1 MQGSAEEQGDLRRYR
16 ATIRRARR
24 LMREGRAAAST
35 PNYLGACLGRE
46 QELQQIALWY
56 HTPNAPLLTLIG
68 ESGIGKTHLG
78 CASLRQMLDS
88 GVPCIYVNLT
98 LLKTA
103 DEILA
108 SLFHTLDISFPLPG
122 WRRLLRSLFAGGAL
136 IVLDDF
142 DRLLPDGAASVQ
154 ALLDAVPN
162 AKILAT
168 SQKPLGLAVERTLH
182 LPPLSLPPTTLTS
195 LDALKQYSSAALVLQ
210 QMGEPPKLASKDIC
224 EIAQLCAELRGHPG
238 KLVTLGLYLHHDLGC
253 LHNPQLRPKLGLPPK
268 HSQTRNP
275 QREHPCLMPMLREE
289 ELRIL
294 RCLLVFAEDFETASA
309 AAAAQI
315 SPAAMQSFLD
325 AMTQRRP
332 PHEARTQRNFL
343 QQSDTQFLDLKW
355 YRIHPQMRPFIP
367 PLSKQERQVVMAR
380 LHDYYWRR
388 LQGQHDNLSVNQIRQ
403 WYLKEA
409 KTLCGVLDY
418 LAHSARYTELAAFL
432 GQLTRVCGNHPPAM
446 LLDWGYQYVRRTLPA
461 PDAARAAV
469 AYAIFDGLTST
480 QQNARAVELVRV
492 LEPFPEYAYRVG
504 RFWHDMGEGDRAH
517 QYYRIAWEQ
526 AKSIRAYKTAVMN
539 AASLAES
546 EAVIGNLHAAE
557 EILHDIKK
565 ECHSI
570 WRMPDEVRRWVHYV
584 DGYVNYQRGHLLRS
598 RELYRKCLQIEAPRK
613 QKVFIDNSARRE
625 LSRVCLELGDYAR
638 AEKYALEGLE
648 ECDSTPALPLRSR
661 HALEAC
667 LGDLYAVLGRYD
679 EAFQRHLPT
688 LEFWQKEKQPRWI
701 CWTLNRLAEIELLA
715 RDADHPW
722 RLANAMGRDAHALL
736 QEAWSVIEPTYM
748 NLPHKSRTLHNLG
761 WLAWHEGRLDEA
773 EQYLTRAL
781 EIHMGY
787 GNEYGVA
794 RTLEILARLRA
805 SQQRYDEAR
814 DRFRHASAIRQRLHA
829 KLYPAV
835 KHRNL
840 SIQRDSKRH

>member
-1 MQGSAEEQGDLRRYR
+1 MRGSDGEQGDLRRYR

-35 PNYLGACLGRE
+35 PNYLSACLGRE
-46 QELQQIALWY
+46 QELQRIAQWY
-56 HTPNAPLLTLIG
+56 HAPNAPLLTLIG

-78 CASLRQMLDS
+78 CAFLGQMLDS
-88 GVPCIYVNLT
+88 GVPCVYVNLT

-122 WRRLLRSLFAGGAL
+122 WRRLLGSLFAGGAL

-142 DRLLPDGAASVQ
+142 DHLLPDGAASVQ
-154 ALLDAVPN
+154 ALLEAAPN

-168 SQKPLGLAVERTLH
+168 SQKPLGLAVEQTLN
-182 LPPLSLPPTTLTS
+182 LQPLSLPPTTLTS
-195 LDALKQYSSAALVLQ
+195 LDALKEYPSAALVLQ
-210 QMGEPPKLASKDIC
+210 QIGELPKLMPKDIG
-224 EIAQLCAELRGHPG
+224 EIAQLCTELKGHPG
-238 KLVTLGLYLHHDLGC
+238 KLVTLGLYLHHDFRC
-253 LHNPQLRPKLGLPPK
+253 LHNPQLRSKLGLLPK

-275 QREHPCLMPMLREE
+275 QREHPCLMPVLREE

-294 RCLLVFAEDFETASA
+294 RCLLVFAEDFETAAA

-325 AMTQRRP
+325 AMTQRQL
-332 PHEARTQRNFL
+332 PHDARTQRSFL
-343 QQSDTQFLDLKW
+343 QQSCAQILDLKW
-355 YRIHPQMRPFIP
+355 YRIHPQMRPLIP
-367 PLSKQERQVVMAR
+367 PLSEGERQVVMAR

-388 LQGQHDNLSVNQIRQ
+388 LQRLPDELPVDRIRLWCFQQVNTLRSV
-403 WYLKEA
+403 LE
-409 KTLCGVLDY
+409 Y
-418 LAHSARYTELAAFL
+418 LAEQKRYTELAAVL
-432 GQLTRVCGNHPPAM
+432 GQLTRMCANRPPAK
-446 LLDWGYQYVRRTLPA
+446 LLDWGYDYIQRTPDT

-480 QQNARAVELVRV
+480 QQNERAAELVRL

-526 AKSIRAYKTAVMN
+526 AESTRAREAAVMN
-539 AASLAES
+539 AASLAEC
-546 EAVIGNLHAAE
+546 EAVIGNLRMAE
-557 EILHDIKK
+557 GILRDIKQPP
-565 ECHSI
+565 SF
-570 WRMPDEVRRWVHYV
+570 WRMPSEVRIWVHYV
-584 DGYVNYQRGHLLRS
+584 DGYANYQQGRFQRS
-598 RELYRKCLQIEAPRK
+598 RELYRECLKMKTSRK
-613 QKVFIDNSARRE
+613 LKVFIDNSARRE

-638 AEKYALEGLE
+638 AERYALEGLE
-648 ECDSTPALPLRSR
+648 ECDATPALPLRSR

-667 LGDLYAVLGRYD
+667 LGDLDAVLGRYD
-679 EAFQRHLPT
+679 DAFQRHLPT
-688 LEFWQKEKQPRWI
+688 LEFWQKEKQPRWV

-722 RLANAMGRDAHALL
+722 RLAHAMGRDAHSLL
-736 QEAWSVIEPTYM
+736 QEAWEVIEPTYM

-781 EIHMGY
+781 EIRQTY

-814 DRFRHASAIRQRLHA
+814 DRFRHASAIRQRLDA
-829 KLYPAV
+829 KLYPAI
-835 KHRNL
+835 KHCNL
-840 SIQRDSKRH
+840 SIQRSSKHR